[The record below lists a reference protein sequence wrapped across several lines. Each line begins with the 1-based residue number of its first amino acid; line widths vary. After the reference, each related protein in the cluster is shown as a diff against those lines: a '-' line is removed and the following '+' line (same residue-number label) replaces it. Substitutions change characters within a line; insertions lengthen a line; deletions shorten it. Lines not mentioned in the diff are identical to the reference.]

1 MRILKCYFCSS
12 PVYPGHG
19 IQFVRN
25 DCKQFT
31 FCRSKCHKNFQL
43 KRNPRKT
50 KWTKAFRKNAGKEM
64 KVDSTFDFEKRRNRV
79 VKYDRDLMATTLK
92 VMKRVEEIKEKREQ
106 RYYDKRMKVKKVQ
119 EKYQAKLDIK
129 QNIHLVEP
137 DVVRS
142 KAQVNEAEKM
152 QIVDTRKAATGSSRR
167 RSARK

>member
-1 MRILKCYFCSS
+1 
-12 PVYPGHG
+12 
-19 IQFVRN
+19 
-25 DCKQFT
+25 
-31 FCRSKCHKNFQL
+31 
-43 KRNPRKT
+43 
-50 KWTKAFRKNAGKEM
+50 M

-152 QIVDTRKAATGSSRR
+152 QIVDTRKTATGSSRR